1 MMMVLIASHIA
12 IGRVKKTNGSPSD
25 LIIEVTK
32 FSSIIVPS
40 TTPKMAGATGN
51 PFSSKMKDTTPK
63 NKISVT
69 PQTELLIEK
78 EPTIQN
84 IKIIGIKILRF
95 TRKILVA
102 TLTVNQPSGTM
113 MMLAK
118 IKTKKMA

>member
-1 MMMVLIASHIA
+1 
-12 IGRVKKTNGSPSD
+12 
-25 LIIEVTK
+25 
-32 FSSIIVPS
+32 
-40 TTPKMAGATGN
+40 MAGATGN
-51 PFSSKMKDTTPK
+51 PFSSRIKDTTPK

-69 PQTELLIEK
+69 PHTELLMEK
-78 EPTIQN
+78 EPTMQN

-118 IKTKKMA
+118 IKTKKIA

>member
-1 MMMVLIASHIA
+1 MTKAGITASTPMW
-12 IGRVKKTNGSPSD
+12 GRMPQTGARMTPA
-25 LIIEVTK
+25 TAA
-32 FSSIIVPS
+32 IIVPS

-51 PFSSKMKDTTPK
+51 PFSSKMNDTTPK

-102 TLTVNQPSGTM
+102 NLTVSHPSGTM

>member
-12 IGRVKKTNGSPSD
+12 IGRVKKTKGSPSD
-25 LIIEVTK
+25 LIIDVTK

-63 NKISVT
+63 NKMRKT
-69 PQTELLIEK
+69 PHTELLIEN

-84 IKIIGIKILRF
+84 SKIMGIKILRC

-102 TLTVNQPSGTM
+102 ILTVSQPRGTM

-118 IKTKKMA
+118 MKTKKIA